1 MLSIKHSKSSFNIEN
16 YSIVEQKNQINIKKV
31 KKVLNYMNVW
41 CIIKSWIGNKY
52 YLREKLK

>member
-16 YSIVEQKNQINIKKV
+16 YSIVEQKNQINIKKI

-41 CIIKSWIGNKY
+41 CINKS
-52 YLREKLK
+52 

>member
-1 MLSIKHSKSSFNIEN
+1 MQNIQKSSFNIEN